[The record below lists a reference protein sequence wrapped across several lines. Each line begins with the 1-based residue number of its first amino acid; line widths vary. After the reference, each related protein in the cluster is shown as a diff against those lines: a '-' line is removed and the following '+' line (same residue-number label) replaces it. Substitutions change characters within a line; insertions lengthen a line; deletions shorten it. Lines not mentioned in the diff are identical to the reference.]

1 MRMLGML
8 LTCKFSDALKEIE
21 SRERLFCCESDELP
35 QLLELKNVFISRNS
49 IWCLT
54 CMDFQLYKYFLLA
67 GQIFGSAP
75 PLVVRVWQ
83 VYFDLML
90 SRNAKNYNTSHA

>member
-1 MRMLGML
+1 MVMRMLGML

-49 IWCLT
+49 I
-54 CMDFQLYKYFLLA
+54 
-67 GQIFGSAP
+67 
-75 PLVVRVWQ
+75 LVPYMYGFSIV
-83 VYFDLML
+83 
-90 SRNAKNYNTSHA
+90 